1 MAKSEELVNSFL
13 DAVNDDSAM
22 NTEYLVCPELES
34 APATVEKIEVNVG
47 TYTDKKTQQER
58 KWANLQ
64 LVWDIDSEE
73 ARQVVKR
80 DKVSVRQTIM
90 LAFNKDETAL
100 DNDNNQTLGR
110 LLKMFDID
118 KAGKTNGQL
127 FESFVG
133 RFAYVKVVQRHIQ
146 NKEKE
151 LQYDGEGNPRMM
163 PEVVAVSTSA

>member
-22 NTEYLVCPELES
+22 NTEYLICPELES
-34 APATVEKIEVNVG
+34 APATVDKIEVSVG
-47 TYTDKKTQQER
+47 TYIDKKTQQEK

-73 ARQVVKR
+73 AREATKR

-100 DNDNNQTLGR
+100 DNDNNVVLGR
-110 LLKMFDID
+110 LLKMFEID

-133 RFAYVKVVQRHIQ
+133 RFAYVKVVHRQIL

-151 LQYDGEGNPRMM
+151 IQYDADGNPRMM